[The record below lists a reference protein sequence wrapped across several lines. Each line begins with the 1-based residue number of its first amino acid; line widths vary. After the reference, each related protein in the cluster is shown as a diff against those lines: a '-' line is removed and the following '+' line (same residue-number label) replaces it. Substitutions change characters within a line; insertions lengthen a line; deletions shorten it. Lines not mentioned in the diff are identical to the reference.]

1 MIYELDIKLT
11 GGAYYVPGVKRK
23 FRVGG
28 SITLDELAGLILD
41 SVSFSRDHLYD
52 FYINGTYYD
61 LEQSP
66 FRHSKKTN
74 VKLYSTGINKGYQSV
89 G

>member
-11 GGAYYVPGVKRK
+11 GGMYYVPGVKRK

-41 SVSFSRDHLYD
+41 SVSL
-52 FYINGTYYD
+52 
-61 LEQSP
+61 
-66 FRHSKKTN
+66 
-74 VKLYSTGINKGYQSV
+74 
-89 G
+89 